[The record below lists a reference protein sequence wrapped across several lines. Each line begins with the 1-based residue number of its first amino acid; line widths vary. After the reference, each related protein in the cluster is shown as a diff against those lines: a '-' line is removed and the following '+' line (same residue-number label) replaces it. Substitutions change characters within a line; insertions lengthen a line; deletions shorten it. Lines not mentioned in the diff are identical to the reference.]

1 MDVWPGYSNE
11 QATASEKSK
20 GKGKA
25 KVERGEGPWRYP
37 ILEDGSLGA
46 ATLRKRGRRFEWTF
60 ASGGHSDYKLVA
72 PDGPAEVF
80 PPTRPK
86 PWRGPKV
93 TELQRAEQGAHFLRT
108 FHPDI
113 DIQAE
118 LIREEIAED
127 SRSAQKLGQEDPYA
141 GNMLDVSSFH
151 VSRKNMA
158 YAAFPM
164 GVTNCQLNMSPLVI
178 QPKAKVDVKPLAT
191 PVYTFDT
198 PIQQIVASPHAVE
211 VGKGKPVPTLGVRTM
226 GSTDFLQ
233 IKLAVNKTSFAIEPS
248 SFLTVQRAD
257 IGDRHA
263 VDIAISPANP
273 SIGYVVNDAG
283 QVYRCSVPEGR
294 KTIEQVYIND
304 FSPRSLYRIAI
315 SETRETILSV
325 SEKAAYL
332 VDLRAGMHPHQL
344 HSVIQPDDVLTSV
357 ESLGEDRMI
366 RLVSSDEIIWIDE
379 RNSRRPLL
387 AVKHGRAFDTT
398 LRSFTRTMISSPLT
412 FLTSRRNAL
421 VTVYDVSRASD
432 NLVYM
437 HEPPRALSPGLHPDG
452 PHLGYAFYQQPTP
465 AGSKHVSIFQLSDR
479 GGLSLLN
486 LHRVPNDTVPET
498 PTARRAR
505 GDWPEAVKK
514 LRDDAEAARPDLGP
528 VAGKAHIIVDLEPAY
543 QRLFVDRKEPDL
555 AAESEAVYDTLE
567 RMPSFWQDT
576 DVPVEH
582 GLTMFDIAMR
592 SGPEPVD
599 PSRNDWF
606 TGSTLDCTAGHRAL
620 VQGQIPRGQL
630 VRNTPWH
637 LDISPIIRRT
647 ISELRDDPQGT
658 LDSLSRYDLADGPNR
673 TAASYRR
680 ENEARSQVAL
690 DLSLACD
697 VFVPKRPGKNVAS
710 TFDED
715 MFNIS
720 RSTEAMSLAELE
732 PPPVNFGFLRPI
744 PKDDANGQLI
754 LAGDQADPATPVVP
768 LGVRLLLQEWD
779 VGADP
784 YQYVYRDP
792 YDDTVEPSAR
802 TQRPMK
808 ASPPAQKEAQPS
820 KEMGVTAQTQ
830 MQRPPAIA
838 SSNPRAPPAI
848 AASQPL
854 VPRRPLAAARSHDV
868 LVPPSPPRVMPSGT
882 QPSKSTPLPPPSQDF
897 MASTQVLPGP
907 HGGQPA
913 PAKKKPVKKRLGGF

>member
-11 QATASEKSK
+11 QATTSQKGK

-25 KVERGEGPWRYP
+25 KTERAENPWCYP

-46 ATLRKRGRRFEWTF
+46 ATLKKRGARFEWTF
-60 ASGGHSDYKLVA
+60 ASEGHSDYKLVA
-72 PDGPAEVF
+72 PDGPVEVF
-80 PPTRPK
+80 PPTRPR

-108 FHPDI
+108 FYPDI

-127 SRSAQKLGQEDPYA
+127 SRAAHKLGHDDPYV
-141 GNMLDVSSFH
+141 GNMVDVSSFH

-158 YAAFPM
+158 YVVFPM
-164 GVTNCQLNMSPLVI
+164 GETNRQLNMSPLVV

-191 PVYTFDT
+191 PVFTFDT

-211 VGKGKPVPTLGVRTM
+211 VGKNKPVPTLGVRTM
-226 GSTDFLQ
+226 GSTTFLQ
-233 IKLAVNKTSFAIEPS
+233 IKLAVNKASFAVEPS
-248 SFLTVQRAD
+248 PLVTVQRAD

-263 VDIAISPANP
+263 VDIAISPVNP
-273 SIGYVVNDAG
+273 FVGYIVNDAG
-283 QVYRCSVPEGR
+283 QVYRCSAPEGR
-294 KTIEQVYIND
+294 KLIEQVHACD
-304 FSPRSLYRIAI
+304 FTTRSLYRIAVSEARQMVLTV
-315 SETRETILSV
+315 SETYAS
-325 SEKAAYL
+325 L
-332 VDLRAGMHPHQL
+332 VDLRAGKRAHQL
-344 HSVIQPDDVLTSV
+344 HSVNQPDVVLTSV
-357 ESLGEDRMI
+357 ESIGDDRMI
-366 RLVSSDEIIWIDE
+366 RLVSSDEILWIDE

-387 AVKHGRAFDTT
+387 AIKHGREFDTT

-412 FLTSRRNAL
+412 FLTSRRNSL

-437 HEPPRALSPGLHPDG
+437 HEPPHALSPVLHPDG
-452 PHLGYAFYQQPTP
+452 PHLGYAFYQQPTL
-465 AGSKHVSIFQLSDR
+465 AGSKHLSIFQLSNR
-479 GGLSLLN
+479 GSMSLLN
-486 LHRVPNDTVPET
+486 LQRVHNDTAPET
-498 PTARRAR
+498 PTARRTR
-505 GDWPEAVKK
+505 GDWSEAVKK
-514 LRDDAEAARPDLGP
+514 LGDEAEAARPDLGP
-528 VAGKAHIIVDLEPAY
+528 VAGKAHIVVDLQYAY
-543 QRLFVDRKEPDL
+543 QKLFVDRKEPDL

-567 RMPSFWQDT
+567 RVPSFWQDT

-599 PSRNDWF
+599 ASRNDWF
-606 TGSTLDCTAGHRAL
+606 TGSALDCAAGHRAL
-620 VQGQIPRGQL
+620 VQGQIPREQL
-630 VRNTPWH
+630 VRSTPWH
-637 LDISPIIRRT
+637 LDISPLVRRT
-647 ISELRDDPQGT
+647 IPELKRDPQGT
-658 LDSLSRYDLADGPNR
+658 LECLTRYDLADGPDR

-697 VFVPKRPGKNVAS
+697 VLVPKRPGQNPIS

-715 MFNIS
+715 MLNIS

-744 PKDDANGQLI
+744 PKEDANGQPI
-754 LAGDQADPATPVVP
+754 VPEDSTDPTKSVVP

-779 VGADP
+779 VGTNP
-784 YQYVYRDP
+784 YEYVYRDP
-792 YDDTVEPSAR
+792 YDDTAEPPAR

-808 ASPPAQKEAQPS
+808 PFTPAQKEAQS
-820 KEMGVTAQTQ
+820 SMEMGVAGQNQ

-838 SSNPRAPPAI
+838 SSTPRAPPAI
-848 AASQPL
+848 AASQPV
-854 VPRRPLAAARSHDV
+854 VPRKPLVAARSHDV
-868 LVPPSPPRVMPSGT
+868 LVPPSSPRVLPSGT
-882 QPSKSTPLPPPSQDF
+882 QKGRSTPFPPPSQDL

-907 HGGQPA
+907 HGGRPA